1 MLDSKYSYAVT
12 QMESQG
18 VLNRDAHMFVHEEFY
33 QEEPDFV
40 TSVMTQISLS
50 SGPRAR
56 GEKANTAVQYE
67 MK

>member
-1 MLDSKYSYAVT
+1 
-12 QMESQG
+12 
-18 VLNRDAHMFVHEEFY
+18 MFVQEEFY